1 MIKIIIAN
9 NNDILYNSLSEIA
22 LKTKEKIEIINVP
35 IDKINSLFCQ
45 IIAKENLIIL
55 DSITS
60 VTFCTNILKNAIN
73 RIGKRN
79 IVILVID
86 SNVINAE
93 IKHQLFKKKSINFPI
108 WDIVGLVSDSLK
120 ESLEIERNIDT
131 ILWRMGFTSCKAKG
145 YLKDAIL
152 LAYTDKTLLLD
163 TQNLIK
169 KVAEKNNIENDIY
182 NTGNDKK
189 DHRAARIS
197 DCPEYCT
204 AKIIY
209 HHRRHAQE
217 QDSQVNSCKTYHLV
231 RCLHQYQNFSCTKY
245 TDYSQKQSAYQ
256 TQRHGSM
263 YSFS

>member
-9 NNDILYNSLSEIA
+9 NNDILYNSLSDIA

-45 IIAKENLIIL
+45 IRAKENLIIL

-60 VTFCTNILKNAIN
+60 VTFCTNVLKNAIN

-93 IKHQLFKKKSINFPI
+93 IQHQLFKKKPINFPI

-120 ESLEIERNIDT
+120 DSLEIERNIDT

-169 KVAEKNNIENDIY
+169 KVAEKNNIENE
-182 NTGNDKK
+182 
-189 DHRAARIS
+189 R
-197 DCPEYCT
+197 
-204 AKIIY
+204 
-209 HHRRHAQE
+209 
-217 QDSQVNSCKTYHLV
+217 LV
-231 RCLHQYQNFSCTKY
+231 RSDIDKTLNNVLDLIDKDDIFEIFGNEYDGRKISLKY
-245 TDYSQKQSAYQ
+245 FIDLCIRHLELQKYC
-256 TQRHGSM
+256 
-263 YSFS
+263 YLN

>member
-169 KVAEKNNIENDIY
+169 KVAEKNNIEND
-182 NTGNDKK
+182 
-189 DHRAARIS
+189 R
-197 DCPEYCT
+197 
-204 AKIIY
+204 
-209 HHRRHAQE
+209 
-217 QDSQVNSCKTYHLV
+217 LV
-231 RCLHQYQNFSCTKY
+231 RSDIDKTLNNVLDLIDKDDIFEIFGNEYDGRKISLKY
-245 TDYSQKQSAYQ
+245 FIDLCIRHLELQKYC
-256 TQRHGSM
+256 
-263 YSFS
+263 YLN